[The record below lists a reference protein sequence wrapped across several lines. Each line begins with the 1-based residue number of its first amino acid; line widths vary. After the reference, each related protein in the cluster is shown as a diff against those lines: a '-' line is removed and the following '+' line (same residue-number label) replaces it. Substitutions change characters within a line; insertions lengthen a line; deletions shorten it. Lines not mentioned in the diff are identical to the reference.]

1 MSLHWA
7 QQAGRADLS
16 AYVQVRNVLARDN
29 ASTYAGSG
37 PVGMVERP
45 DGSRIVWED
54 RFERGLPRM
63 PMVGLRVTF

>member
-1 MSLHWA
+1 
-7 QQAGRADLS
+7 
-16 AYVQVRNVLARDN
+16 VQVRNVLARDN

-37 PVGMVERP
+37 PVGRVERP
-45 DGSRIVWED
+45 GGSRIVWED